1 MGKGK
6 DDKKGKKGSKDK
18 GDKKKARKALKQAQ
32 ASVSREAA
40 PTASAAAPAEMGVFE
55 AIYNCRA
62 MRRLDTRDVP
72 EALLVKLVDAANQ
85 APSGSN
91 MQNARWLV
99 VRDPD
104 VKRGLAD
111 LNRAGVEAYIGPQV
125 DNPGSL
131 PHQSTEK
138 RKRMLDAVL
147 WQMEHM
153 HEIPALVIAC
163 LDFGQP
169 VDATMAA
176 RGGGS
181 IWPGVQNLLLA
192 ARALGLGAAPTTLAL
207 GDRDAVARVLNLPDS
222 MVAYCLIP
230 VGYPLGRFGPVTRK
244 PVGDIMRFDR
254 WSP

>member
-1 MGKGK
+1 MSEGM
-6 DDKKGKKGSKDK
+6 
-18 GDKKKARKALKQAQ
+18 
-32 ASVSREAA
+32 SVFDVMYS
-40 PTASAAAPAEMGVFE
+40 
-55 AIYNCRA
+55 CRA
-62 MRRLDTRDVP
+62 MRRLDTREVP
-72 EALLVKLVDAANQ
+72 EELLVRLVDAANQ

-91 MQNARWLV
+91 MQNGRWLV
-99 VRDPD
+99 ARDPS
-104 VKRGLAD
+104 VKRKLAD
-111 LNRAGVEAYIGPQV
+111 LNRAGVESYIGPQR

-131 PHQSTEK
+131 PHQSEAK

-153 HEIPALVIAC
+153 HEIPALIVAC

-169 VDATMAA
+169 VDAATAA

-207 GDRDAVARVLNLPDS
+207 LDQGRVREALALPES
-222 MVAYCLIP
+222 MVAYCLVP

-244 PVGDIMRFDR
+244 PVAEIMRFDR
-254 WSP
+254 WS